1 MATENIK
8 VFTIRVDT
16 KTGKMAVDDL
26 TNGFVK
32 QETAVKR
39 LNEEIEKNT
48 KELGKMVD
56 KSGLAGAAVVEIGRT
71 ISDANYGFTAMANN
85 ISQLGTLF
93 TTLIA
98 TTGGLRQAVQ
108 ALIKAFRGPLG
119 IIVGVQILV
128 AVLEFFAKKQKEA
141 AEATRYLDTQ
151 IQAQTSAIESL
162 IQRLEDANLLEEER
176 LNILSSLS
184 QVNKDLEVILSDRTK
199 TEDELLESLRN
210 YLRIEKLRN
219 EADAIGNALKEETLA
234 NDDERIRLQKEINKL
249 QQTEQRLL
257 SDPEPLRTS
266 AKGQILLLEVRREM
280 EALQVQLNTLNEERN
295 VIEQDYIFIL
305 NKLNKEEG
313 KTLAA
318 APRTIEFYN
327 QQIKRLEEVR
337 DNTATTAS
345 QYKIYSDAIEEVKK
359 KIKEITGEEEKQ
371 GKKRKGFTAQRLS
384 FDKEIL
390 ASEQALTKNTIKGR
404 EQQLRAESQY
414 QMDLAQIKFE
424 EFAQRQKDRVAAIE
438 DPKLRAEAEKKA
450 AESIK
455 EAEISLSEFKIQKM
469 SETDARIDILRINNL
484 QKARQAQ
491 QDIMNQEA
499 EDILSFNAQMATND
513 LDRIMYQRQLE
524 DEQHKNKIKNIEDE
538 ITARKIAG
546 ESYVDLQE
554 QITSEVARN
563 ERAKTRLVKEE
574 EDAKLNIIN
583 FATNAAIAI
592 AGKGS
597 ALGKSIAIAM
607 AIINTR
613 KAITEALG
621 DEEVPGF
628 FRILHAT
635 AIGAFGFKQ
644 VQDIINTKLPVKD
657 TSGTG
662 GAAGST
668 TIETAAPD
676 FNVVGIGQ
684 ASQLG
689 QVIGSQFGQPI
700 RAYVVSNDVN
710 TGQALERSITGNAKL
725 D

>member
-32 QETAVKR
+32 QETAVKS
-39 LNEEIEKNT
+39 LNSAIEENT
-48 KELGKMVD
+48 KGLNNMID

-71 ISDANYGFTAMANN
+71 ISDANYGFVAMANN
-85 ISQLGTLF
+85 ISQLGTLL

-98 TTGGLRQAVQ
+98 TTGGFREAVQ
-108 ALIKAFRGPLG
+108 ALTKAFRGPLG
-119 IIVGVQILV
+119 IIVGFQILV
-128 AVLEFFAKKQKEA
+128 AVLEFFAKKQREA
-141 AEATRYLDTQ
+141 AEATKYLDTQ

-184 QVNKDLEVILSDRTK
+184 QVNKDLEAILSDRTK

-234 NDDERIRLQKEINKL
+234 NDDERIRLQNEINKA
-249 QQTEQRLL
+249 QR
-257 SDPEPLRTS
+257 
-266 AKGQILLLEVRREM
+266 M
-280 EALQVQLNTLNEERN
+280 EANLVKQLNALGGESYGVESTLGDLRADIKILQGELNTLNEQRN
-295 VIEQDYIFIL
+295 VIEEDYIFIL

-424 EFAQRQKDRVAAIE
+424 EFAQRQRDRVAAIE

-491 QDIMNQEA
+491 QDLMNQESEA
-499 EDILSFNAQMATND
+499 LLSFNAQMATNEI
-513 LDRIMYQRQLE
+513 DRIEFERQLN
-524 DEQHKNKIKNIEDE
+524 DEQYQNKIYNIERE
-538 ITARKIAG
+538 IEARKIAG
-546 ESYVDLQE
+546 ESFVDLEE
-554 QITSEVARN
+554 QIAN
-563 ERAKTRLVKEE
+563 ETNKFERQKTALTEKEQKTRL
-574 EDAKLNIIN
+574 
-583 FATNAAIAI
+583 AIANQVGNAIIGI
-592 AGKGS
+592 AGEGS
-597 ALGKSIAIAM
+597 AVGKSVAVAM
-607 AIINTR
+607 AIMNT
-613 KAITEALG
+613 KEAITAALG
-621 DEEVPGF
+621 AKPYGPWN
-628 FRILHAT
+628 IAQ
-635 AIGAFGFKQ
+635 AIAVGAFGFKQ
-644 VQDIINTKLPVKD
+644 VQDILSTKIPSKAG
-657 TSGTG
+657 SGASVSAG
-662 GAAGST
+662 GAGIT
-668 TIETAAPD
+668 TQAPD
-676 FNVVGIGQ
+676 FNVVGAGQ
-684 ASQLG
+684 TSQLAQSLAG
-689 QVIGSQFGQPI
+689 VTGRPVKAF
-700 RAYVVSNDVN
+700 VVSKEISSAQELDRNISN
-710 TGQALERSITGNAKL
+710 NAEL
-725 D
+725 G

>member
-26 TNGFVK
+26 TQGFVK
-32 QETAVKR
+32 QETAVRK
-39 LNEEIEKNT
+39 LNNAIEKSSE
-48 KELGKMVD
+48 ELNSMVN

-85 ISQLGTLF
+85 ISQLATLF

-98 TTGGLRQAVQ
+98 TTKGFRN
-108 ALIKAFRGPLG
+108 ALIALKDAFLGPLG
-119 IIVGVQILV
+119 IIVAFQIV
-128 AVLEFFAKKQKEA
+128 IFFLERLAKKQEEA
-141 AEATRYLDTQ
+141 AEATKYLDTQ

-162 IQRLEDANLLEEER
+162 IERLEDANLLEEER

-184 QVNKDLEVILSDRTK
+184 QVNKDLEAILSDRTK

-266 AKGQILLLEVRREM
+266 ANGQILLLEVRRDIKR
-280 EALQVQLNTLNEERN
+280 LQGELNTLNEQRN
-295 VIEQDYIFIL
+295 VIEEDYIFIL

-318 APRTIEFYN
+318 APRTIDFYN

-337 DNTATTAS
+337 DSTATTAS
-345 QYKIYSDAIEEVKK
+345 QYKVYSDAIEEVEK

-371 GKKRKGFTAQRLS
+371 SKKRKGFTQQFLD
-384 FDKEIL
+384 FNKEIL
-390 ASEQALTKNTIKGR
+390 ESENRLTKLTTVNKEEQIKADSD
-404 EQQLRAESQY
+404 LLIKRAEERQKDFALR
-414 QMDLAQIKFE
+414 QQERVNAIQDAKERAKAQIK
-424 EFAQRQKDRVAAIE
+424 AD
-438 DPKLRAEAEKKA
+438 
-450 AESIK
+450 ESIRQSAQSLADFR
-455 EAEISLSEFKIQKM
+455 EQIEIETNAKIENFRLDSIVKNLGILYQELEQRKILELEFQT
-469 SETDARIDILRINNL
+469 S
-484 QKARQAQ
+484 
-491 QDIMNQEA
+491 
-499 EDILSFNAQMATND
+499 MATNEM
-513 LDRIMYQRQLE
+513 DRIELSRQLE
-524 DEQHKNKIKNIEDE
+524 NQKTATVIGNLELERQKALQAGESVIGIDAKIATERDKIRKVNAQLDEKERKTKIAIANEVGNAI
-538 ITARKIAG
+538 IGIAG
-546 ESYVDLQE
+546 E
-554 QITSEVARN
+554 
-563 ERAKTRLVKEE
+563 
-574 EDAKLNIIN
+574 
-583 FATNAAIAI
+583 
-592 AGKGS
+592 GS
-597 ALGKSIAIAM
+597 AVGKSVAVAM
-607 AIINTR
+607 AIMNT
-613 KAITEALG
+613 KEAITNALG
-621 DEEVPGF
+621 AKPYGPWNIAQALAV
-628 FRILHAT
+628 
-635 AIGAFGFKQ
+635 GAFGFKQ
-644 VQDIINTKLPVKD
+644 VQDIINTKIPGKAGSAAGV
-657 TSGTG
+657 GAG
-662 GAAGST
+662 GAAIT
-668 TIETAAPD
+668 TEAPD

>member
-32 QETAVKR
+32 QETAVKS
-39 LNEEIEKNT
+39 LNSAIEKNT
-48 KELGKMVD
+48 KELNSMVD

-98 TTGGLRQAVQ
+98 TTGGFREAIQ
-108 ALIKAFRGPLG
+108 ALTKAFRGPLG
-119 IIVGVQILV
+119 IIVGFQILV

-141 AEATRYLDTQ
+141 AEATKYLDTQ

-162 IQRLEDANLLEEER
+162 IERLEDANLLEQER

-184 QVNKDLEVILSDRTK
+184 QVNKDLEAILSDRTK

-234 NDDERIRLQKEINKL
+234 NDDERIRLQNEINKA
-249 QQTEQRLL
+249 QR
-257 SDPEPLRTS
+257 
-266 AKGQILLLEVRREM
+266 M
-280 EALQVQLNTLNEERN
+280 EANLVKQLNVLGGESYGVESTLGDLRADIKILQGELNTLNEQRN
-295 VIEQDYIFIL
+295 VIEEDYIFIL

-318 APRTIEFYN
+318 APRTIDFYN

-345 QYKIYSDAIEEVKK
+345 QYKVYSDAIEEVKN

-371 GKKRKGFTAQRLS
+371 SKKRKGFTQQFLD
-384 FDKEIL
+384 FNKEIL
-390 ASEQALTKNTIKGR
+390 ESENRLTKLTTVNKEEQIKADSD
-404 EQQLRAESQY
+404 LLIKRAEERQKDFALR
-414 QMDLAQIKFE
+414 QQERVNAIQDAKERAKAQIK
-424 EFAQRQKDRVAAIE
+424 AD
-438 DPKLRAEAEKKA
+438 
-450 AESIK
+450 ESIRQSAQSLADFR
-455 EAEISLSEFKIQKM
+455 EQIEIETNAKIENFRLDSIVKNLGILYQELEQRKILELEFQT
-469 SETDARIDILRINNL
+469 S
-484 QKARQAQ
+484 
-491 QDIMNQEA
+491 
-499 EDILSFNAQMATND
+499 MATNEM
-513 LDRIMYQRQLE
+513 DRIELSRQLE
-524 DEQHKNKIKNIEDE
+524 NQKTATVIGNLELERQKALQAGESVIGIDAKIATERDKIRKVNAQLDEKERKTKIAIANEVGNAI
-538 ITARKIAG
+538 IGIAG
-546 ESYVDLQE
+546 E
-554 QITSEVARN
+554 
-563 ERAKTRLVKEE
+563 
-574 EDAKLNIIN
+574 
-583 FATNAAIAI
+583 
-592 AGKGS
+592 GS
-597 ALGKSIAIAM
+597 AVGKSVAVAM
-607 AIINTR
+607 AIMNT
-613 KAITEALG
+613 KEAITNALG
-621 DEEVPGF
+621 AKPYGPWNIAQALAV
-628 FRILHAT
+628 
-635 AIGAFGFKQ
+635 GAFGFKQ
-644 VQDIINTKLPVKD
+644 VQDIINTKIPGKAGSAAGV
-657 TSGTG
+657 GAG
-662 GAAGST
+662 GAAIT
-668 TIETAAPD
+668 TEAPD

>member
-1 MATENIK
+1 MEANL
-8 VFTIRVDT
+8 V
-16 KTGKMAVDDL
+16 
-26 TNGFVK
+26 
-32 QETAVKR
+32 
-39 LNEEIEKNT
+39 
-48 KELGKMVD
+48 KEL
-56 KSGLAGAAVVEIGRT
+56 
-71 ISDANYGFTAMANN
+71 
-85 ISQLGTLF
+85 
-93 TTLIA
+93 
-98 TTGGLRQAVQ
+98 
-108 ALIKAFRGPLG
+108 
-119 IIVGVQILV
+119 
-128 AVLEFFAKKQKEA
+128 
-141 AEATRYLDTQ
+141 
-151 IQAQTSAIESL
+151 
-162 IQRLEDANLLEEER
+162 
-176 LNILSSLS
+176 
-184 QVNKDLEVILSDRTK
+184 
-199 TEDELLESLRN
+199 
-210 YLRIEKLRN
+210 
-219 EADAIGNALKEETLA
+219 NALGGESYGVESTLGDLRA
-234 NDDERIRLQKEINKL
+234 DIKILQGE
-249 QQTEQRLL
+249 
-257 SDPEPLRTS
+257 
-266 AKGQILLLEVRREM
+266 
-280 EALQVQLNTLNEERN
+280 LNTLNEQRN
-295 VIEQDYIFIL
+295 VIEEDYIFIL
-305 NKLNKEEG
+305 DKLNKEEG

>member
-32 QETAVKR
+32 QETAVKS
-39 LNEEIEKNT
+39 LNSAIEKNNE
-48 KELGKMVD
+48 ELNSMVN

-85 ISQLGTLF
+85 ISQLATLF

-98 TTGGLRQAVQ
+98 TTKGFKN
-108 ALIKAFRGPLG
+108 ALTALKEAFLGPLG
-119 IIVGVQILV
+119 IIVAFQIV
-128 AVLEFFAKKQKEA
+128 IFFLERLAKKQEEA
-141 AEATRYLDTQ
+141 AEATKYLDTQ

-162 IQRLEDANLLEEER
+162 IERLEDANLLEEER
-176 LNILSSLS
+176 INILSALS
-184 QVNKDLEVILSDRTK
+184 TINKDLEIILSDRSK

-234 NDDERIRLQKEINKL
+234 NDNERIRLQKEINKA
-249 QQTEQRLL
+249 QR
-257 SDPEPLRTS
+257 
-266 AKGQILLLEVRREM
+266 M
-280 EALQVQLNTLNEERN
+280 EAVLVKQLNDLGGESYGVESTLGDLRADIKILQGELNILNEQRN
-295 VIEQDYIFIL
+295 VIEEDYIFIL
-305 NKLNKEEG
+305 DKLNKEEG

-327 QQIKRLEEVR
+327 QQIKRLKEVR
-337 DNTATTAS
+337 DNTATTAAE
-345 QYKIYSDAIEEVKK
+345 YKVYSDAIEEANK
-359 KIKEITGEEEKQ
+359 KIIEITGEEEKQ

-390 ASEQALTKNTIKGR
+390 SSEQALTRSTIKGK

-424 EFAQRQKDRVAAIE
+424 EFAQRQRDRVAAIE

-455 EAEISLSEFKIQKM
+455 EAEISLSEFKIQKI
-469 SETDARIDILRINNL
+469 SETNARIDIIRINNL

-499 EDILSFNAQMATND
+499 EAILSFNAQMATND

-538 ITARKIAG
+538 IAARKIAG
-546 ESYVDLQE
+546 ESYVDLE
-554 QITSEVARN
+554 EKITSEVARN
-563 ERAKTRLVKEE
+563 ARVKTKLVKEE
-574 EDAKLNIIN
+574 EDAKLSIMN
-583 FATNAAIAI
+583 FAADAAIAI

-607 AIINTR
+607 AIINTK

-657 TSGTG
+657 TSGVG
-662 GAAGST
+662 GAGAA
-668 TIETAAPD
+668 TIQTAAPD
-676 FNVVGIGQ
+676 FNVVGAGQ
-684 ASQLG
+684 ISQLG
-689 QVIGSQFGQPI
+689 EVVAGQFGQPI
-700 RAYVVSNDVN
+700 RAYVLSDDVK
-710 TGQALERSITGNAKL
+710 TGQALQRNITGNAKL